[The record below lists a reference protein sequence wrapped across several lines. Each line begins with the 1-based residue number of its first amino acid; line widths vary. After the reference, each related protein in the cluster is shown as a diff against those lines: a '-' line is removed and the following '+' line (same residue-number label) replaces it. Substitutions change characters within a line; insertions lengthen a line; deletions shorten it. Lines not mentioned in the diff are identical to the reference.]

1 MGRLDERV
9 AIVTGGAQGIG
20 AAYAKGLA
28 AEGARVV
35 IADVNSGADVVGEI
49 EATGGTALDVIT
61 DVSDGAA
68 CEAMVARTVETFG
81 RVDILV
87 NNAAVFAKIGQKPF
101 MDIGL
106 EEWDTV
112 MAVNIRG
119 VFLCCK
125 AATPQMRKQGY
136 GKIINITTGRIF
148 KGMPD
153 FLQYDAAKGAV
164 LAMTRV
170 LARELGDHNI
180 CVNSIAPG
188 GVLSDGV
195 LSNPDLANRIAMGV
209 ERRTFKRQ
217 QEPEDLVG
225 ACVFLASAE
234 SDFVTG
240 QTLVVDGGSAMH

>member
-1 MGRLDERV
+1 MSRLDGRV

-20 AAYAKGLA
+20 AAYAKAMA
-28 AEGARVV
+28 AEGARVAV
-35 IADVNSGADVVGEI
+35 ADVNPGTKTVAEI
-49 EATGGTALDVIT
+49 EAEGGAALDVVT

-68 CEAMVARTVETFG
+68 CEAMVARTVEAFG
-81 RVDILV
+81 RLDILV

-101 MDIGL
+101 MEIGL

-119 VFLCCK
+119 VFQCCK
-125 AATPQMRKQGY
+125 AAAPQMRRQGY

-170 LARELGDHNI
+170 LARELGDANI

-195 LSNPDLANRIAMGV
+195 LANPDLADRIAMGA

-217 QEPEDLVG
+217 QDPKDLVG

-234 SDFVTG
+234 SDFLTG